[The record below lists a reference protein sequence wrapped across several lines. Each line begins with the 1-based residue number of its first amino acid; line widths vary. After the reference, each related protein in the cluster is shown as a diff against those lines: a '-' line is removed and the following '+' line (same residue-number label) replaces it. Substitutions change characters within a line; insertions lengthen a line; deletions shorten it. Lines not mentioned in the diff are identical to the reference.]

1 MPRVEFIQGNDLH
14 LLRSGAEYFPAL
26 LQAINEARN
35 EIYLETYIFQP
46 DETGFRIQQGLIQAA
61 QRGVSVR
68 VVIDWLG
75 SGREHAEQ
83 LCLIL
88 LREGVACRL
97 FNPWFRRGLA
107 RTHRKITVCDGQVA
121 FVGGLNIIDDL
132 ISDDG
137 SGIRLPFPRWDFA
150 LRILGPLVPVIHS
163 EVDAQWR
170 KAGAMD
176 LRSRFGLLRSLRQEA
191 RLASQQTGLAALL
204 VRDNLRN
211 RSSIQKAFLQALGR
225 AKQRAVLVTPYFA
238 PGRKFRRAMTM
249 AAQRGVEV
257 VLLVGVGQF
266 RLQDAVTQAY
276 YPRLLKRGV
285 RIVEYHRTQLH
296 AKVAIVDHDWASV
309 GSSNFD
315 GLSLFL
321 NHESNIVVR
330 DHRLTAEIDKELREG
345 IAQGREIRLT
355 DYDQIPWWRR
365 VYNGFAYILYR
376 ALMRIITL
384 GYYG

>member
-35 EIYLETYIFQP
+35 EIFLETYIFQP
-46 DETGFRIQQGLIQAA
+46 DETGFRIQQALIQAA
-61 QRGVSVR
+61 RRGVSVR

-211 RSSIQKAFLQALGR
+211 RSSIQKAFCRRLAGQNS
-225 AKQRAVLVTPYFA
+225 VLC
-238 PGRKFRRAMTM
+238 
-249 AAQRGVEV
+249 
-257 VLLVGVGQF
+257 
-266 RLQDAVTQAY
+266 
-276 YPRLLKRGV
+276 
-285 RIVEYHRTQLH
+285 
-296 AKVAIVDHDWASV
+296 W
-309 GSSNFD
+309 
-315 GLSLFL
+315 
-321 NHESNIVVR
+321 
-330 DHRLTAEIDKELREG
+330 
-345 IAQGREIRLT
+345 
-355 DYDQIPWWRR
+355 
-365 VYNGFAYILYR
+365 
-376 ALMRIITL
+376 
-384 GYYG
+384 